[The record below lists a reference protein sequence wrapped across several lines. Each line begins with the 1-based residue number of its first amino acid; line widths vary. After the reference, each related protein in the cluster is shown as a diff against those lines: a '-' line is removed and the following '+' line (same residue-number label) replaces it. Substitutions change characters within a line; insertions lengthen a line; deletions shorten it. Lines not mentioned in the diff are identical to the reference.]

1 MENIIKPEFGLS
13 FWTILVFIILVI
25 ILTKYVWK
33 PILVAINQREQK
45 IKSDLENAEK
55 ARKEAEEIKLSIENR
70 FKELDKEIAER
81 INAAVSDATAEK
93 EKIIRNA
100 QAQANRIIET
110 AKRDI
115 ENYKKDIE
123 SDIEKKLVETSSL
136 IASKV
141 LSEIVDKKLDDKILE
156 LSLKEYKL
164 YASRKN

>member
-13 FWTILVFIILVI
+13 FWTILVFIILVV
-25 ILTKYVWK
+25 ILAKYVWK

-45 IKSDLENAEK
+45 IKGDIESAEK
-55 ARKEAEEIKLSIENR
+55 ARKEAEEIKASIENR

-81 INAAVSDATAEK
+81 ISAAVSDANAEK
-93 EKIIRNA
+93 EKIIKNA

-110 AKRDI
+110 AKKDL

-123 SDIEKKLVETSSL
+123 GDIEKKLVETSSL

-141 LSEIVDKKLDDKILE
+141 LAEIVDKKLDDKILE
-156 LSLKEYKL
+156 VSLKEYKL

>member
-13 FWTILVFIILVI
+13 FWTILVFIILVV
-25 ILTKYVWK
+25 ILAKYVWK

-45 IKSDLENAEK
+45 IKSDIESAEK
-55 ARKEAEEIKLSIENR
+55 ARKEAEEIKASIENR

-81 INAAVSDATAEK
+81 ISAAVSDANAEK
-93 EKIIRNA
+93 EKIIKNA
-100 QAQANRIIET
+100 QTQANLIIET
-110 AKRDI
+110 AKKDI

-123 SDIEKKLVETSSL
+123 REIEKKLVETSSL

-141 LSEIVDKKLDDKILE
+141 LAEIVDKKLDDKILE
-156 LSLKEYKL
+156 VSLKEYKL

>member
-70 FKELDKEIAER
+70 FKELDKEISER

-100 QAQANRIIET
+100 QAQANLIIET